1 MTNPKAHRLKEKPSK
16 AFPAPELAMGVTDE
30 PSCISLH
37 LLLAMRVSVLEQLSL
52 PRSAGSL
59 LLSQGGPQTPMSDA
73 LGVSPSCCSS
83 PPAYSPCPSQALLL
97 QSSPRRWGKKSFA
110 ERAQPH
116 VQRSSQNHCCWDPQ
130 AQPLQLEGRAAP
142 KRGLPLQRGLPGCR
156 CLALPPQ
163 VPWPRDIWGHLSL
176 CLAYVKI
183 SPRLTYML
191 CSKWQRAA
199 G

>member
-97 QSSPRRWGKKSFA
+97 QSSPRRWA
-110 ERAQPH
+110 
-116 VQRSSQNHCCWDPQ
+116 
-130 AQPLQLEGRAAP
+130 
-142 KRGLPLQRGLPGCR
+142 KRVLQREPSPTCR
-156 CLALPPQ
+156 GA
-163 VPWPRDIWGHLSL
+163 
-176 CLAYVKI
+176 AKI
-183 SPRLTYML
+183 I
-191 CSKWQRAA
+191 AA
-199 G
+199 GTPKHSHCSWRVEQPQNVGCPCSEGSLAVGAWLCRLRSRGPETFGVTCPCAWLM